1 MWRYLMCI
9 LTTSSNLLPR
19 SSPNNFDKHASHLAV
34 GVSQERNN
42 KFNDMSVVFFY
53 LLRLHTKGQKALQKL
68 ISFSPLTLQVLSE
81 ANLVC
86 SEVRL
91 PRHPG
96 ADTSNSYYCH
106 WTLPLASQG
115 LWFSTPDVIIHAR
128 ALTRLLWN
136 SILCFCNHRTPFSS
150 WPNDI
155 DIVFVRRPTS
165 DVDIFV
171 FPVDPRHLP
180 AKVEGAVAKNKAWNV
195 KKEIQISTV

>member
-1 MWRYLMCI
+1 
-9 LTTSSNLLPR
+9 
-19 SSPNNFDKHASHLAV
+19 
-34 GVSQERNN
+34 
-42 KFNDMSVVFFY
+42 MSVVFLY
-53 LLRLHTKGQKALQKL
+53 LLKLHTKGQKALQKL
-68 ISFSPLTLQVLSE
+68 ISLSPLTLQVLSE

-96 ADTSNSYYCH
+96 ANTSNFYSD

-136 SILCFCNHRTPFSS
+136 SILCFCNHCYPFHL
-150 WPNDI
+150 DLMI
-155 DIVFVRRPTS
+155 LTLFVRRPTS

-180 AKVEGAVAKNKAWNV
+180 AKVEAAVAKNKAWNV
-195 KKEIQISTV
+195 KKIIQISTV